1 MRVKTAEKREE
12 IVAVARQLFRERG
25 YAEASMAEIAARL
38 GGSKGTL
45 YSYFSSK
52 EDLFVS
58 VMLDMATRSA
68 GALHAE
74 LERSGDMRDGLA
86 PFMQK
91 LIGVLCSPEVV
102 DFRRMLI
109 AEAGRSQ
116 LGKRVYEQVPML
128 YLKKFAEVFAAHMR
142 EGRFRE
148 VDAWR
153 AALHMQSLCMG
164 GDPAQLVLEGVI
176 ERPPEGEIAAAAQAA
191 ADVFL
196 RAYALEPPAPRKS
209 RTSATRKG
217 PDPDRV
223 KSASP

>member
-1 MRVKTAEKREE
+1 MRLKTEEKRRE
-12 IVAVARQLFRERG
+12 IMAAARGILRAKG
-25 YAEASMAEIAARL
+25 YAETSMAEIAARL

-52 EDLFVS
+52 EELFVA
-58 VMLDMATRSA
+58 VMLDMAARSA
-68 GALHAE
+68 GALHDE
-74 LERSGDMRDGLA
+74 LEQSRDMRDGLA

-91 LIGVLCSPEVV
+91 LIRVLCSPEVV

-142 EGRFRE
+142 DGRFRE

-176 ERPPEGEIAAAAQAA
+176 EHPPEGEIAAAAQAA

-196 RAYALEPPAPRKS
+196 RAYALEPVVPR
-209 RTSATRKG
+209 RTCTMAARKG
-217 PDPDRV
+217 NHRARV
-223 KSASP
+223 SSAGR